1 LPPAEGIFDGDDVE
15 GESSSDASLVAAS
28 IRDASVKVGKNKG
41 NATPPAPKAAETVKS
56 LFGNLY
62 AADGA
67 GIDAIVSKC
76 ADDVDWD
83 DTGVAE
89 SVRGPEAVR
98 RLLTA
103 RIRAAGSGVSL
114 AIDRVADGEKSTG
127 FTWYY
132 RQEDVEGKG
141 LRGTTFVSFNNE
153 GKIDYVREV
162 AEPLYKPGSAVAGLL
177 RAVAEKGMQGKP
189 IPPKPVYTQRTP
201 VSASETVSYLWNEV
215 QGGDINEALRL
226 FAEDVYYEDFN
237 FPVPFEGKDQVSCVL
252 LFCVNRLNHVQCHCV
267 AV

>member
-1 LPPAEGIFDGDDVE
+1 
-15 GESSSDASLVAAS
+15 
-28 IRDASVKVGKNKG
+28 
-41 NATPPAPKAAETVKS
+41 
-56 LFGNLY
+56 LY